1 LPEFFYPARFLYT
14 LSLTSFKP
22 YFLAGLLCLAV
33 AYSAAG
39 QTGLESSATERPI
52 SWTRLAPN
60 IASDQRQIWL
70 FPARVA
76 HGRHWKAVLAV
87 TAVTASLIALDPVDD
102 TYFRRTT
109 DFRHFN
115 AVFSGQNTALATAT
129 FPAAFYVAG
138 LAGKDTYARSTALL
152 AGMAVLDSELVT
164 LVMKNV
170 DRRLRPVAIPSHGEL
185 DDTWFKDKGVSLGG
199 AGSFPSGHTI
209 AAFSIATVFARRY
222 SSHRWVP
229 YAAYGLAGVIGF
241 SRVSLLSHF
250 PSDVFMGAALG
261 YSISRFAV
269 LR

>member
-1 LPEFFYPARFLYT
+1 MYLHSRLTALMFL
-14 LSLTSFKP
+14 S
-22 YFLAGLLCLAV
+22 V
-33 AYSAAG
+33 AHCAAG
-39 QTGLESSATERPI
+39 QIPPPSSPDVSGPDVPVSTGRPV
-52 SWTRLAPN
+52 SWSGLAPSL
-60 IASDQRQIWL
+60 ASDQRQIWR
-70 FPARVA
+70 FPARIA
-76 HGRHWKAVLAV
+76 QGKHWKAVVAV
-87 TAVTASLIALDPVDD
+87 TAVTAGLVALDPIDE

-115 AVFSGQNTALATAT
+115 SIFSSHNTGLATAV

-152 AGMAVLDSELVT
+152 AGQAVVDAELVT
-164 LVMKNV
+164 LVMKNL
-170 DRRLRPVAIPSHGEL
+170 DRRLRPVAIPSYGDL
-185 DDTWFKDKGVSLGG
+185 SDTWFRDKGVSLGG

-209 AAFSIATVFARRY
+209 AAFSVATVFARRY
-222 SSHRWVP
+222 PSHRWVP
-229 YAAYGLAGVIGF
+229 YAAYGAAGLIGF